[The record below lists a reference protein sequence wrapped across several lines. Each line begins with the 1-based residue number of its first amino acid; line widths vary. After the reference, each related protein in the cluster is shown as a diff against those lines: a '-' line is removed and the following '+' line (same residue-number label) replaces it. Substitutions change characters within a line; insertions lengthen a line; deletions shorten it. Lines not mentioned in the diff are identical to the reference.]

1 MRLVILATIVSLV
14 AGNLPDDALAAMDR
28 NNDGIIDESEYP
40 GGAQLPAGTWP
51 IMVCAVD
58 QNGDGKMQLDEFKV
72 MMSKAQDQSFL
83 QEATVRCA
91 STVQQPQQGQQQQ
104 QPQQG
109 QQQQQHQEQ
118 QQPSFG
124 GDEQLINIA
133 LAQVDK
139 NRNGFLD
146 KSEYPS
152 PLEAGQWEAMVCGVD
167 KNGDGKIGLDEFK
180 TIFSKITQGDMSFI
194 QELGATCG
202 SHVQLQGQQQKG
214 QQQQGQQQQEQ
225 TPAGGSNSVSINM
238 ILFTMASLMVI
249 IWK

>member
-1 MRLVILATIVSLV
+1 MLPTNNMRTTTMRLVILAAIVSLA
-14 AGNLPDDALAAMDR
+14 AGNLPDAALAAMDG

-58 QNGDGKMQLDEFKV
+58 QNGDGKMQLDEFKF
-72 MMSKAQDQSFL
+72 MMSKAEDQSFL

-104 QPQQG
+104 Q
-109 QQQQQHQEQ
+109 QQQQHQEQ
-118 QQPSFG
+118 QQPSF
-124 GDEQLINIA
+124 DVEERLITLA
-133 LAQVDK
+133 LAQLDK

-146 KSEYPS
+146 KSEH
-152 PLEAGQWEAMVCGVD
+152 PLPLNIEGQWEAIVCGAD

-180 TIFSKITQGDMSFI
+180 TIFSQITQGDISFY
-194 QELGATCG
+194 QELGARCG
-202 SHVQLQGQQQKG
+202 SHLQQQG

-225 TPAGGSNSVSINM
+225 TPAGSSNSVS
-238 ILFTMASLMVI
+238 
-249 IWK
+249 